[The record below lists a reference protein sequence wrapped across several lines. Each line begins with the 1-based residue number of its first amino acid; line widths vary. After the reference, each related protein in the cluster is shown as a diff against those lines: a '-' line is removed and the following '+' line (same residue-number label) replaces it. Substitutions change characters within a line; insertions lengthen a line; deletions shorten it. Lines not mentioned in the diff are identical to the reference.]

1 MELRQAQHFSPVHIL
16 EYQPGAFFRTCEQSY
31 PHSIIVTADGITAWR
46 PRHRSE
52 VTPDDLQQILQ
63 HPAQLIIWGSGQQ
76 FYMPAAQLRADFF
89 AQQRGFEAMHSQA
102 ACGTFNLLLSD
113 QRDVMAVLLID

>member
-1 MELRQAQHFSPVHIL
+1 MELRQAPHLSPFSIL
-16 EYQPGAFFRTCEQSY
+16 AYQAGAYFRTRQQTY
-31 PHSIIVTADGITAWR
+31 PHSIVVTAEGISAWR

-52 VTPDDLQQILQ
+52 VSSEDLQKLFEY
-63 HPAQLIIWGSGQQ
+63 PAQLIIWGSGAQ
-76 FYMPAAQLRADFF
+76 FHMPSAQLRADFF
-89 AQQRGFEAMHSQA
+89 AQQRGLEAMHTQA